1 MSINENAKK
10 IETDRKWIHLEG
22 LHCANC
28 AAKIEHQVRQLN
40 DVVSAQVNLLNQTI
54 EVEVGK
60 DAARGLVEQV
70 RQIVDRTEPGVKV
83 YEDQKTREGKEGA
96 EEASEGESL
105 KKEIMLRGLGA
116 VLFGIALLIHQPG
129 ALRIA
134 LFFVSYL
141 IIGGEVLWRAG
152 RNIIHGQI
160 FDENFLMAL
169 ATVGAFAVKE
179 FPEAV
184 AVMLFYQIGETFQD
198 LAVDR
203 SRRSIKALMDI
214 RPEFANIEREGEI
227 IQVDP
232 ASVNVGDRIIVKP
245 GERVPLDGIIL
256 EGQSMMD
263 TSALTGESLPRSVQ
277 VNAEVLAGFININGL
292 LKLQVTRTFG
302 ESTVAKILDMVQNAS
317 TRKAPTENFI
327 TKFARYYTPAVVFSA
342 LAIAVIPPLVI
353 PGASWA
359 SWLYRGLIF
368 LVVSCP
374 CALVISIPLSFFGG
388 IGGASKR
395 GILIKGGNFL
405 EALNEVRTIV
415 FDKTGTLTKGVFKVT
430 KIVPALGH
438 TAEEVLRYAALAEAH
453 SNHPIAKSVLEAYAE
468 PVYLERNAEYEEITG
483 HGVRV
488 SLNGETVLAGNL
500 KLMQDNGFEVHT
512 NIEAGT
518 VVYVA
523 LNGDRYLGY
532 IAISDEVKEDA
543 SEALDALRG
552 LGIKELVML
561 TGDVKEIG
569 EKVAADLHLDRV
581 YAGLLPDEKVLK
593 VEELM
598 QREGFSG
605 KVVFVGDGIND
616 APVLARADIGVA
628 MGGLGSDA
636 AIEAADIVL
645 MTDEPSKLVDA
656 LKIARKTRVIVWQ
669 NIVFALGIKAAV
681 LLLGALGIATMWE
694 AVFADVG
701 VALIAVLNAMR
712 VMGRLKN

>member
-1 MSINENAKK
+1 MSIHENAVKK
-10 IETDRKWIHLEG
+10 ETDRKCIHLEG

-28 AAKIEHQVRQLN
+28 AAKIEHQVRQLDN
-40 DVVSAQVNLLNQTI
+40 VVSAEMNLLNQTI
-54 EVEVGK
+54 EVEIGK
-60 DAARGLVEQV
+60 NATQGIVERV

-83 YEDQKTREGKEGA
+83 YEDPGTGKA
-96 EEASEGESL
+96 DASEDAESKSL
-105 KKEIMLRGLGA
+105 KREIVIKGIGA
-116 VLFGIALLIHQPG
+116 
-129 ALRIA
+129 A
-134 LFFVSYL
+134 LFLIATFVDLPGTVRLALFILSYL

-152 RNIIHGQI
+152 RNILHGQV

-179 FPEAV
+179 YPEAV

-198 LAVDR
+198 MAVDR

-214 RPEFANIEREGEI
+214 RPEFASIERQGEI
-227 IQVDP
+227 IQINP
-232 ASVNVGDRIIVKP
+232 ALVNVGDTIIVKP
-245 GERVPLDGIIL
+245 GERVPLDGVVID
-256 EGQSMMD
+256 GQSMMD
-263 TSALTGESLPRSVQ
+263 TSALTGEAVPRSARA
-277 VNAEVLAGFININGL
+277 NDEVLAGFININGL

-327 TKFARYYTPAVVFSA
+327 TKFARYYTPAVVCSA
-342 LAIAVIPPLVI
+342 LMIAVIPPLVL
-353 PGASWA
+353 PGATWA

-388 IGGASKR
+388 IGGASRR

-405 EALNEVRTIV
+405 EALNDVRTVV

-430 KIVPALGH
+430 KIVSAVGY
-438 TAEEVLRYAALAEAH
+438 TEGDVLRYAALAEAH
-453 SNHPIAKSVLEAYAE
+453 SNHPIARSILEAYAE
-468 PVYLERNAEYEEITG
+468 PVFLESNAEYEEITG
-483 HGVRV
+483 QGVRV
-488 SLNGETVLAGNL
+488 KVNGETVLAGNL
-500 KLMQDNGFEVHT
+500 KLMQDNGIAAHT
-512 NIEAGT
+512 NTEAKT
-518 VVYVA
+518 VVHVA
-523 LNGDRYLGY
+523 LSGGKYLGY
-532 IAISDEVKEDA
+532 ITISDEIKEDA
-543 SEALDALRG
+543 TEAVSALRR
-552 LGIKELVML
+552 LGIQELVML

-569 EKVAADLHLDRV
+569 EKVANELGLDRV
-581 YAGLLPDEKVLK
+581 YAGLLPDQKVLK
-593 VEELM
+593 VEELI
-598 QREGFSG
+598 QQKGFNG
-605 KVVFVGDGIND
+605 KVIFVGDGLND

-645 MTDEPSKLVDA
+645 MTDEPSKLVDV

-669 NIVFALGIKAAV
+669 NIIFALGIKAIV
-681 LLLGALGIATMWE
+681 LLLGAFGIATMWE

-712 VMGRLKN
+712 MMKL